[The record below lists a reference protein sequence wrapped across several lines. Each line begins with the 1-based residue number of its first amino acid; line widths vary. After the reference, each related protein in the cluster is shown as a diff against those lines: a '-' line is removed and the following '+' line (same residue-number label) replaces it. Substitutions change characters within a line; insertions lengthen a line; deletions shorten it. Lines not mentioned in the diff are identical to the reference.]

1 MNLTRR
7 QLGCAALLGVA
18 ESASKGRVAF
28 GQNKTFQLRFGT
40 SFLTM
45 HPAAVRMTEACDA
58 IRQETGGAVDIQMF
72 PNGQLG
78 SESAMESQVRSG
90 ALDFMM
96 TSGVVMQTFA
106 PAAGISGVPFVFKD
120 YAAVWP
126 AMDGELGG
134 LIREAVA
141 KARLYV
147 FEKSVDNGFR
157 NITTSS
163 RPINAVGDLKGL
175 KIRVPVTPLW
185 VSMFK
190 ALGAAPVSINL
201 PELYS
206 ALQTKI
212 VDAQENP
219 LVQIDTFRMY
229 EVQKYCSLT
238 GHVWDGN
245 WVTANGRQWAELPN
259 DVQMVISRHFNS
271 AALKQREENARL
283 NADLE
288 KSLAEKGLVFNTP
301 EKDPFRESLIKAGFY
316 TEWKKKYGPELWDAL
331 ERAAG
336 TQLG

>member
-90 ALDFMM
+90 ALDFVM

-120 YAAVWP
+120 YRAVWR
-126 AMDGELGG
+126 AMDGELGA

-141 KARLYV
+141 KAKLYT

-157 NITTSS
+157 NITTSI
-163 RPINAVGDLKGL
+163 RPINVVGDLKGL

-185 VSMFK
+185 VSMFR

-212 VDAQENP
+212 VDGQENP

-259 DVQMVISRHFNS
+259 DVQMVISRHFDS
-271 AALKQREENARL
+271 GCAETTRRERPTQRRLGEIACRKGICSTRFEN
-283 NADLE
+283 
-288 KSLAEKGLVFNTP
+288 GLP
-301 EKDPFRESLIKAGFY
+301 A
-316 TEWKKKYGPELWDAL
+316 
-331 ERAAG
+331 
-336 TQLG
+336 